1 MKKLLLILL
10 FFPMIGFGQTIVQK
24 HGSLSVSGNRIIDQY
39 GDTVSFAGG
48 SLFWSN
54 TGWGGEDFYNPQ
66 VVYSLD
72 SNWSASIVRAAMG
85 VEDNGGYISDTTNKQ
100 RIISVVTAAINA
112 GIYVIID
119 WHSHHAENYQQEAI
133 DFFEDGKKF
142 SSTINPSF

>member
-10 FFPMIGFGQTIVQK
+10 CFPMIGFGQTIVQK

-85 VEDNGGYISDTTNKQ
+85 VEDNGG
-100 RIISVVTAAINA
+100 
-112 GIYVIID
+112 
-119 WHSHHAENYQQEAI
+119 
-133 DFFEDGKKF
+133 
-142 SSTINPSF
+142 